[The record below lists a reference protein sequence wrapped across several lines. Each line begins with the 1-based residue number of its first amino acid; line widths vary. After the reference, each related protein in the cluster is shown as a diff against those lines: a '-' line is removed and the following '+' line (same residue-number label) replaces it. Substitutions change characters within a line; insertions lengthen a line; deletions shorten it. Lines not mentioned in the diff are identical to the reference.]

1 MFSKVSSKNLIAN
14 KAKAVHTEICTDAC
28 HPCDVWIKF
37 ARLLLNRIGSSVI
50 IYVVA
55 QAQPNYPLIIRC
67 KGTTNIW
74 TTQGFNGKNIVYLY
88 F

>member
-1 MFSKVSSKNLIAN
+1 MFTSI
-14 KAKAVHTEICTDAC
+14 D
-28 HPCDVWIKF
+28 
-37 ARLLLNRIGSSVI
+37 SSVI

-88 F
+88 FSEKSLLFAQLCERSFEGPL